1 MKKILFT
8 LLTLIIFSWGLQAQ
22 QIDQCTV
29 DPVFQD
35 TLPGVYPFPY
45 DADLNPDGGIT
56 DTACLNEFFQF
67 VFTLVVSDTITIS
80 GTQIPIDS
88 IVLNTEGAISNLPQ
102 GIDYTCNPPTC
113 SFAKNTQGC
122 VVVYGKATDASDIG
136 DHELSI
142 SGFLFSPFTPQGAP
156 LQFPNPDLAPGSYT
170 LSVAEQGSPSCT
182 IWTDVNEPLSQI
194 ESFRNLPNPFS
205 GTTTLE
211 IITKEAGEYT
221 FTLSDLMGRQV
232 ATRKLSLVQGLNHWT
247 FDATDLK
254 PGMYIYTLSDG
265 HSRVSR
271 RMIVE

>member
-1 MKKILFT
+1 MKKILFI
-8 LLTLIIFSWGLQAQ
+8 LLALSALSWTLQAQ

-45 DADLNPDGGIT
+45 EPDLNPNGGIT

-67 VFTLVVSDTITIS
+67 VFTLVINDTIQLD
-80 GTQIPIDS
+80 GTSVPIDS
-88 IVLNTEGAISNLPQ
+88 IVFNTEGAISNLPQ
-102 GIDYTCNPPTC
+102 GMDYTCNPPTC
-113 SFAKNTQGC
+113 SFPKDTQGC
-122 VVVYGKATDASDIG
+122 VVIYGKATNSSDLG
-136 DHELSI
+136 DHELVI

-156 LQFPNPDLAPGSYT
+156 LQFPNPNLAAGTYI
-170 LSVAEQGSPSCT
+170 LSVVEQGSPNCV

-211 IITKEAGEYT
+211 ILAKKAGEYI
-221 FTLSDLMGRQV
+221 FTLTDLMGRQV

-247 FDATDLK
+247 FDATGLA

-271 RMIVE
+271 RMILE